1 MFVTDSDCWACDI
14 ADRRNCI
21 CFWGVFR
28 ASEATLNSYFEL
40 CEYWNAECRGA
51 NIFVRSALSSVSF
64 TARVNHWIFSVPYFS
79 SAISAATLA
88 RWAKVYDTG
97 ESSRACIPRL
107 IAVL

>member
-1 MFVTDSDCWACDI
+1 MVAADSDCWACDI
-14 ADRRNCI
+14 AARRNCI
-21 CFWGVFR
+21 CFRGVFR

-40 CEYWNAECRGA
+40 CEYWNAACRGA
-51 NIFVRSALSSVSF
+51 NFFVRSALSRVSF
-64 TARVNHWIFSVPYFS
+64 AALVNQWIFSVAYFS

-88 RWAKVYDTG
+88 RWAKVYATG